1 MMVLIDG
8 RPGSVRASRRS
19 VGGRPATPAAAA
31 IRNGDR
37 MPTGLATPS
46 IRTEAL
52 AVTEEPGA
60 EVGTVA
66 VTPVPAPALTE
77 EQADT
82 AAAREPIAET
92 RVLGTALG
100 KGTKVPRASA

>member
-1 MMVLIDG
+1 M
-8 RPGSVRASRRS
+8 
-19 VGGRPATPAAAA
+19 AAAA

-37 MPTGLATPS
+37 MPTGLETPS

-60 EVGTVA
+60 EEVTMA

-92 RVLGTALG
+92 QVLGTALG
-100 KGTKVPRASA
+100 KGTKVTRASA

>member
-1 MMVLIDG
+1 
-8 RPGSVRASRRS
+8 
-19 VGGRPATPAAAA
+19 
-31 IRNGDR
+31 
-37 MPTGLATPS
+37 MPTGLETPS
-46 IRTEAL
+46 ILTEAL

>member
-1 MMVLIDG
+1 
-8 RPGSVRASRRS
+8 
-19 VGGRPATPAAAA
+19 
-31 IRNGDR
+31 
-37 MPTGLATPS
+37 MPTGLETPS

-77 EQADT
+77 EQADK